1 MEWIRI
7 SPNKLKIMLTAED
20 ARHYELDCM
29 CSDYADGITRAA
41 FREILTDVGREI
53 GFDAA
58 DDKTYIQMYPS
69 KEGGCE
75 LFVTK
80 IGLLLT
86 EEGEERTVAITSCQK
101 GRGRSTRLRA
111 GDGEHVWL
119 LEKTEALLSCCRA
132 LSGMAT
138 IPESSVYRDERER
151 WWLMLTPNEETD
163 KGTLAFLSDFGQE
176 IPADAARLFLAEHAR
191 AVCESNAIQTL
202 GKL

>member
-20 ARHYELDCM
+20 ARHYELDCN
-29 CSDYADGITRAA
+29 CSNYADGITRAA
-41 FREILTDVGREI
+41 FREILTDVGHEI

-80 IGLLLT
+80 IGLLLA
-86 EEGEERTVAITSCQK
+86 EEDKECGVAIKGCPK
-101 GRGRSTRLRA
+101 GREKVTRCRV
-111 GDGEHVWL
+111 GNGERIWL
-119 LEKTEALLSCCRA
+119 LEKTDALLACCRA
-132 LSGMAT
+132 LSGMAK
-138 IPESSVYRDERER
+138 IPDTSVHCDEQKR
-151 WWLMLTPNEETD
+151 WWLTVSSDGETD
-163 KGTLAFLSDFGQE
+163 KGAFAFLSDFGRE
-176 IPADAARLFLAEHAR
+176 IPADAAQLFLTEHAR
-191 AVCESNAIQTL
+191 AVCESNAVQIL